1 MKLLLISLLLMGF
14 SVPVA
19 AQTTAK
25 PVVKESL
32 RDRAIKRC
40 KENRGV
46 DCESREGL
54 REWLR
59 EERPISDAERTSAAA
74 GRRHR
79 EQCAKNPK
87 GANC

>member
-1 MKLLLISLLLMGF
+1 MKFLVVIFLGLAIPAF
-14 SVPVA
+14 
-19 AQTTAK
+19 AQTTAR
-25 PVVKESL
+25 PAVKESL

-40 KENRGV
+40 KENRGI

-59 EERPISDAERTSAAA
+59 EEQTITDEQRTAAAA

-79 EQCAKNPK
+79 EMCAKNPK
-87 GANC
+87 GTGC